1 MNATVMM
8 AILCLL
14 LIQQKVTTNV
24 LQFVNPVRRPQR
36 LLLILV
42 DVMSVLR
49 LQQLMLQQIING
61 AQKNVIQRLQHQT
74 QLLMNATVMMAI
86 LCLLLIQQKITTN
99 VLRFVNPVRRPQIL
113 LLILVDVMPVLRL
126 QQLMLQQIINGAQKN
141 VIQRLQHQTQLLMNA
156 TVMMAILC
164 LLLTQLQKT
173 TNVLQF
179 VIPILRPQAVL
190 ILVNVMVTQIWQLM
204 KQETNII
211 AV

>member
-36 LLLILV
+36 
-42 DVMSVLR
+42 
-49 LQQLMLQQIING
+49 
-61 AQKNVIQRLQHQT
+61 
-74 QLLMNATVMMAI
+74 
-86 LCLLLIQQKITTN
+86 
-99 VLRFVNPVRRPQIL
+99 L